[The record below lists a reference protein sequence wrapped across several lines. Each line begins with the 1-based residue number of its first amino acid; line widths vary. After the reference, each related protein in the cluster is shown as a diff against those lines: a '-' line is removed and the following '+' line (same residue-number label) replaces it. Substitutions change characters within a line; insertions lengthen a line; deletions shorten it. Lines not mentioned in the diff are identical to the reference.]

1 MSCNTMYRRNQE
13 RESLS
18 LARICLSVCLSLSL
32 SLSLCLWVSVF
43 LSLACALASS
53 LWHTL
58 LRAPNPTYSSKIS
71 IRLRGTEVKV
81 GGPGDAGEP
90 YRPDSFVKLFTSL
103 IATEWPDYT
112 RAPCTPDS
120 YHGGRSGLC
129 STTRKLFEL
138 CIRRC
143 RPASLTQ
150 MTMQR
155 RPCAL
160 LHIWLLHVQSG
171 PCVSTRQ
178 LFSTAPQT
186 ASGPSL
192 PDAHPSRPTSL
203 PASGPSPPIM
213 KVSETASGP
222 PILKV
227 SDYEGVRDSFRAITA

>member
-1 MSCNTMYRRNQE
+1 MRHGRVLPHPAALQGLGGPHELQHNVSEESGE
-13 RESLS
+13 RESKS
-18 LARICLSVCLSLSL
+18 CSHLSVCLSVSVSVSVSVSLGFCVSL
-32 SLSLCLWVSVF
+32 SRMRP
-43 LSLACALASS
+43 LASS

-81 GGPGDAGEP
+81 DGPGDAGEP

-155 RPCAL
+155 RPC
-160 LHIWLLHVQSG
+160 ICG
-171 PCVSTRQ
+171 YCMCNP
-178 LFSTAPQT
+178 
-186 ASGPSL
+186 GD
-192 PDAHPSRPTSL
+192 DA
-203 PASGPSPPIM
+203 
-213 KVSETASGP
+213 
-222 PILKV
+222 
-227 SDYEGVRDSFRAITA
+227 

>member
-1 MSCNTMYRRNQE
+1 MALTPCDTAGCSRTLLRCRDSEARMSCNTMYRRNQE

-81 GGPGDAGEP
+81 DGPGDAGEP

-155 RPCAL
+155 RPC
-160 LHIWLLHVQSG
+160 ICG
-171 PCVSTRQ
+171 YCMCNP
-178 LFSTAPQT
+178 
-186 ASGPSL
+186 GD
-192 PDAHPSRPTSL
+192 DA
-203 PASGPSPPIM
+203 
-213 KVSETASGP
+213 
-222 PILKV
+222 
-227 SDYEGVRDSFRAITA
+227 